1 MTYRQP
7 FKGEY
12 PITQKYGEIIPG
24 VTVNNRPHTGIDY
37 GCPKGTSILASND
50 GEVMAAGWDLTG
62 FGFRVIL
69 KHPDGRATL
78 YGHLDSIGVNVG
90 DKVKQ
95 GQEIGIS
102 GDTGKATGPHLH
114 FESRYKWNDYTSH
127 FPPYDLPMM
136 TVDDSISEQFGKTEQ
151 LKGAEAFSEGD
162 LLKVQNT
169 LGVKA
174 FFDPAFSYDRVTSY
188 PQGTP
193 FYFTGDKTVN
203 PKNGLT
209 YVRVIPAQFSVW
221 VAVNDGE
228 TQLLD
233 K

>member
-12 PITQKYGEIIPG
+12 QITQKYGEIIPG
-24 VTVNNRPHTGIDY
+24 VTVNNKPHTGIDY
-37 GCPKGTSILASND
+37 GCPKGTPIFASND

-136 TVDDSISEQFGKTEQ
+136 TVDDSISEQFGKTEL

-193 FYFTGDKTVN
+193 FYFTGDTAVN
-203 PKNGLT
+203 KNNGLT
-209 YVRVIPAQFSVW
+209 YMRVIPAQFSVW

>member
-12 PITQKYGEIIPG
+12 QITQKYGEIIPG

-37 GCPKGTSILASND
+37 GCPKGTPILASND
-50 GEVMAAGWDLTG
+50 GEVMAEGWDLTG

-136 TVDDSISEQFGKTEQ
+136 TVDDSISEQFGKTEL

-193 FYFTGDKTVN
+193 FYFTGDTAVN
-203 PKNGLT
+203 KNNGLT
-209 YVRVIPAQFSVW
+209 YMRVIPAQFSVW